1 MLCIH
6 INTSFSC
13 DEFEPFFHKIAL
25 FMLKCWQEKWALY
38 KRNWSRFLWC
48 IWNWRVTSVIINF
61 SAFYRWLY
69 AK

>member
-13 DEFEPFFHKIAL
+13 DEFE
-25 FMLKCWQEKWALY
+25 MLTAKMRLY